1 MPKRSSRLF
10 ARKAVRRAA
19 LAISLLALGPLAV
32 SPAAAVD
39 PVSSFTYL
47 VTGNGFG
54 FQVFEVSDNAV
65 KRFLERPYRYM
76 RPNPE
81 NPDGEGIVR
90 RNLVYDAYFGV
101 RGSSGATWLGEV
113 APEEVGY
120 VEETNVIRSAKHVG
134 SLLTES
140 FFFSPYGYAGN
151 GMVMLVRVTNEGSSA
166 VDADAFAV
174 LNFHMGTATD
184 PDSPQANSESIAY
197 VAADNAATET
207 GPGGGAMIYVPVGGA
222 DRSSC
227 AADAWNQV
235 ASGADIT
242 EQDSC
247 SGDDRVNVFQK
258 SLGSIAAGESATW
271 GVAVLFDAD
280 GNAAGART
288 AWESF
293 AGSDSAEA
301 LLSRAL
307 DEWAGWRKPV
317 PGGLSASEAKIWRQS
332 EAVLRMGQVLEP
344 WSESPKRKSHGMILA
359 SLPPGGWHS
368 GWVRDAVYAIVAL
381 ARTGHFD
388 EAKYAL
394 NFFLD
399 ADAGKYSSLLNDVD
413 YRLSTVRYF
422 GNGEEEAD
430 YSGQPTRNIEIDG
443 WGLFLWAARVYVDA
457 SGDVAWLS
465 ETTRKGDTVYD
476 AIRNGVAEALAANME
491 SSGMAVADASIWE
504 VHWGNREHFLYTT
517 AAAARG
523 FCDMAALSRRVDELD
538 DRDRYAEL
546 SEAAVD
552 SIRTHFVDQNNVLAG
567 SLERLAQGTNYRDGA
582 VVEAFTWSLIP
593 PGDPIMTATLNA
605 FSYLQTPAG
614 GYKRVEGSTDQYDTD
629 EWILIDLRASDAWRR
644 AGNTAKADEL
654 LSWVTGQASA
664 NYDLI
669 PELYNTR
676 SQTGAIGAYS
686 GSIPMVG
693 YGPGAYLLTLLGRAG
708 LYENTDCGTVEE
720 YPDAGP
726 ISYVDA
732 GPQVDGGTGPGADSE
747 GRTGFACVCNGA
759 GRGAGGAGSWLLVAL
774 VIGGLFVRRRAQE
787 GSRNA

>member
-1 MPKRSSRLF
+1 MF
-10 ARKAVRRAA
+10 AGKPGRRAA
-19 LAISLLALGPLAV
+19 LAISLLVVGPFAV

-39 PVSSFTYL
+39 PVASFTYL
-47 VTGNGFG
+47 VTGNGYG
-54 FQVFEVSDNAV
+54 FQVFDVNDNAV
-65 KRFLERPYRYM
+65 KRFLEHPYRFL

-101 RGSSGATWLGEV
+101 RGPSGATWLGQV
-113 APEEVGY
+113 APDEVGY

-140 FFFSPYGYAGN
+140 FFFAPFGYEGN
-151 GMVMLVRVTNEGSSA
+151 GLVMVIRVTNEGSSA
-166 VDADAFAV
+166 ANVDAFTV
-174 LNFHMGTATD
+174 LNFHMGSAPI
-184 PDSPQANSESIAY
+184 PDTPQANSESISY
-197 VAADNAATET
+197 VAGDNAATET
-207 GPGGGAMIYVPVGGA
+207 GPGGGAMIYVPITAA

-227 AADAWNQV
+227 AANAWDEV
-235 ASGADIT
+235 AGGDDIT
-242 EQDSC
+242 EQHSC

-258 SLGSIAAGESATW
+258 SLGSLAAGASAAW

-280 GNAAGART
+280 GNATAART
-288 AWESF
+288 AWSSF
-293 AGSDSAEA
+293 AGADDAETLLGRVLSDW
-301 LLSRAL
+301 
-307 DEWAGWRKPV
+307 DGWRQPV
-317 PGGLSASEAKIWRQS
+317 PGGLNANEVKVWRQS
-332 EAVLRMGQVLEP
+332 EAVLRMGQTLES

-381 ARTGHFD
+381 SRTGHFD
-388 EAKYAL
+388 EAKKAL
-394 NFFLD
+394 DFFLD
-399 ADAGKYSSLLNDVD
+399 AEAGKYASYFGDVP
-413 YRLSTVRYF
+413 YRISTVRYF

-443 WGLFLWAARVYVDA
+443 WGLFLWAARVYVDS
-457 SGDVAWLS
+457 SGDVGWLS

-476 AIRNGVAEALAANME
+476 AIKSGVAEALAANLE
-491 SSGMAVADASIWE
+491 TTGMAIADASIWE

-523 FCDMAALSRRVDELD
+523 FCDMAALARRVDEMD
-538 DRDRYAEL
+538 DRDRYEGL

-552 SIRTHFVDQNNVLAG
+552 SIRTHFIDQNNVLAG
-567 SLERLAQGTNYRDGA
+567 SIERLARGTNYRDGA
-582 VVEAFTWSLIP
+582 VVEAFTWGLIE
-593 PGDPIMTATLNA
+593 PGDPIMNATLND

-654 LSWVTGQASA
+654 LAWVTGQASV
-664 NYDLI
+664 NYNLI

-693 YGPGAYLLTLLGRAG
+693 YGPGAYQLTILGRAG
-708 LYENTDCGTVEE
+708 LHEASDCGTVES

-726 ISYVDA
+726 ITYVDA
-732 GPQVDGGTGPGADSE
+732 GPQPDGDTGTGADDE

-759 GRGAGGAGSWLLVAL
+759 GQGGGNAGGWLLAAM
-774 VIGGLFVRRRAQE
+774 VIGCLSIRRRAKE
-787 GSRNA
+787 GSRGA